1 MKQFF
6 ANLTTRLAKGRNTNM
21 QTNRTQQLLQPAVAT
36 DNLKFEICNLK
47 LFRGCLLLLLFVLVT
62 GNAWAEDKKDSIT
75 CSYSSNGLTG
85 WSLTNYTDKSTYF
98 LVPNSG
104 TYSVANIANIFSNKK
119 ITGVTITINHATY
132 NSGNN
137 PTAGTF
143 SFYTSSDCSTSVA
156 ATQSGTLASSS
167 SFTNVIYTIS
177 KTDAANFESD
187 LAIKITKPGKQI
199 RLKSIKVVYTYTT
212 STCPKTPTLT
222 ISNKSITLTEAET
235 GNYDLT
241 SNLTID
247 KGGSAG
253 TISYSCDNTDVDV
266 TGGKFQV
273 LDPGTYTINA
283 TMAESGDYC
292 EASTT
297 FTITVVDDC
306 TPPAAE
312 LSYTSGSCLTNVAFD
327 LDGLKTGG
335 NGGTVTYTCTA
346 TSGVT
351 ISNNSATFSKEG
363 TYTFTATQAK
373 NGNVCAGSAT
383 FTVTASLPTYT
394 ITWLVD
400 NVATTEGEPTTSVK
414 QGSKITKLPTT
425 PTVPNGCGEKVF
437 MGWSETNI
445 GTTPGSKPDDLFTTA
460 PTTAPTGNKT
470 YYAVFATKSDGG
482 TATLTIDAAK
492 TTFFPTEET
501 TYTSTPFEYSSIT
514 FGRAN
519 AYKNNGGIQIKSGTS
534 NFVYNID
541 PIPGAIT
548 SIKVTKI
555 TNNST
560 LTVGTSSKPT
570 TNSKTVSST
579 TTYSFD
585 ESANLSY
592 FKIAAGSSYVVV
604 GEIVITYSNVTYS
617 DYITTCEECD
627 APTTEL
633 SLTGETALSLGED
646 GATITVTAAGGNGG
660 EITFAC
666 SDASVTVT
674 KLTSTTASVK
684 FTDSGK
690 FTITAKQAKNGTTCS
705 QSASLVVNVSAT
717 PTINISQSEALNVT
731 IPCGTGTKNQTVTLS
746 GYNLTEG
753 IKVTSSNSAITV
765 SNAAN
770 GTYGSSATYAASNK
784 KVNTPLYIQ
793 ITAPAESTTAI
804 SGTLTFT
811 SKDATSQTLT
821 VNATVT
827 CQQYTLTFNANGGS
841 NAPSAQKCYGGSP
854 VTLPDQG
861 SMTAPTNKVFVG
873 WNTDK
878 NATTALES
886 YTMPTED
893 DVLYAIWRAAN
904 YQIACGDVTLTTQ
917 AGNQAAQTV
926 TVTLTDQSEYTASA
940 VSGKNKDMFTA
951 SGSGSSLN
959 VTFNPPAGTAEGTY
973 TAQVTLTG
981 ALGGSCTVTL
991 TGVVNSLAVLS
1002 WENSAESY
1010 CYDTNTGN
1018 LTIYLDNA
1026 LIYKDGAEIG
1036 TNDNDFCNNVTLTD
1050 VTLGT
1055 NVKIGVNTGA
1065 FAKTESGLAW
1075 IEFYRA
1081 GMTLGHTYRLTFTNA
1096 AGLTDDKGLQYANA
1110 TCEFTIKNCSTV
1122 TMLPPCPVT
1131 TTGFTAKWDNTGC
1144 TGEQT
1149 LSVYQKDETL
1159 LVDAQFFKG
1168 SATQTS
1174 VSQYASIKDGVWAVS
1189 DKNAQSAQA
1198 TGYGMKDDLY
1208 SPTFETWKSDI
1219 TENDEMTVTV
1229 KAYNAVTTGAQTL
1242 TASVVAKANG
1252 GSPTKKTVIIDGAS
1266 KTEIKSP
1273 SIATNNYGEF
1283 SFTLSGVSASDRMFF
1298 EQSGSSANFR
1308 MYSVTIKTLSKSN
1321 AKDITVDCSAK
1332 EAAVTGLTAGQT
1344 YYYTLGNG
1352 TEQKVTTRSGEPE
1365 LAFDLGKLN
1374 IQSTDGVCATGVVDV
1389 VGENVSACD
1398 VNVSLDG
1405 TNKEMFTLDTSNLTY
1420 DVTTGTV
1427 GGSVSVEF
1435 CPGTARGTKTATL
1448 TITAGSVTNTIDI
1461 EGTSCSS
1468 FSPSS
1473 TTVGS
1478 TYAVANL
1485 GTTMSGTVSVTDLG
1499 KEGENILTNPG
1510 FETDATTGWTTS
1522 WTSVLTVAQSSTKKH
1537 SGSYSLYASNSGN
1550 SRTLDGYTVSCLYS
1564 NQVTLDGDY
1573 TLSFYVYLPKKGQK
1587 EEFCFG
1593 LVNTDNKVMVTEY
1606 SGKIKDVDQWVL
1618 VKAQFSGLSGNG
1630 IVVIGRRTTGTDP
1643 FYIDD
1648 VSLCKTSSG
1657 GTQTIDFSGSSA
1669 TMGNLWPGHSYSYTL
1684 KNNDSGCEYGPFTF
1698 TTIDSAMTPAINVES
1713 PITISCQAGKTATSM
1728 VLVETTWIISNVE
1741 INKPNDNACGKF
1753 SLSTTSIQSAGGSVM
1768 VTFTPGADVAGSVFK
1783 CTLTLTGT
1791 GSTGEG
1797 SATVS
1802 KTVEL
1807 NGVVSAGADPS
1818 TPMIEVVD
1826 IDTTMMAVEHNIA
1839 GVDSV
1844 EIKLSREKNPSE
1856 VKKNVGCE
1864 IFFSKYYEASRDVK
1878 LWAIYNPTD
1887 TIISL
1892 KDTYVWIGTEEWR
1905 PKYTLCDLQH
1915 LGGFEKGKIYP
1926 QEEIIVY
1933 GSDGWGKV
1941 LTCAATKAD
1950 MSSWY
1955 GMDPQGTS
1963 ALSFDGNDAL
1973 TLVRAETNE
1982 RYTGKTYKTNEFKQY
1997 KYKIDGRDTTFN
2009 WRYIVMPCYHKDT
2022 TAEGVVKPT
2031 KILSGDS
2038 VRFQMLDLIGA
2049 RKSSN
2054 QPDNSKCKQPQFNE
2068 NDGGDEKGWVSK
2080 TGKDMNGKDYENKG
2094 GEYDVL
2100 STNRCL
2106 LVRSKEVKAGSA
2118 AITKNQGDFYTL
2130 GTEWQGAYVPMET
2143 KSEDEIV
2150 TSCDNFSYAGGFDY
2164 ASYYSAYTSLS
2175 GDEYHFGLQLVDST
2189 YKTSDFK
2196 TLTDYTCQK
2205 LLIECVVYDTIG
2217 GIGVRTVKAS
2227 TEYKVP
2233 IIVNKVTTTA
2243 DKTIFNYSTD
2253 TCKECDVVI
2262 LANKRLS
2269 HNDGNQWHQFR
2280 DMKVFPGGNFYIGT
2294 GQSFTL
2300 RNLEMQA
2307 KNDTVSYA
2315 KIDGTL
2321 TVTGDLVHE
2330 KRIDSKNWYCFS
2342 LPYACNLAAVR
2353 QLNGKSLG
2361 EYNKDWWIQYYD
2373 GAERAEKGTWNE
2385 AGTGYNGASYWK
2397 TFAGTETLEANVAY
2411 LIGIGGINESTV
2423 RYKTIYFPPS
2433 AQADSYTEESPETK
2447 SVSVEAHVGASVS
2460 AGHENDRGWNFI
2472 GNPYIS
2478 IFNQSG
2484 NNNGVNSADK
2494 LYFGHWNGTDYDT
2507 KSKIYVNVPDGKG
2520 KYVQNEASS
2529 IQLYPF
2535 KGYFIQVAGDADTEL
2550 NFAKG
2555 QRVLQVAEAPS
2566 SELHADV
2573 ILQIAD
2579 AAGNNDV
2586 TGILVDE
2593 DYTDSYEVARDLT
2606 KMGSTTQDG
2615 PQLWTYITDGTR
2627 QRLAFNALPAASA
2640 KRIPLSIYA
2649 PKAGDYTLSIN
2660 QMQSDLSGVTA
2671 VTLYYGETAVA
2682 NLLDGDFTITTNR
2695 RATDNGYSIT
2705 VERVA
2710 QITTPINNNL
2720 SDAAA
2725 PIVVLNNGQVSVEQ
2739 LPASGNLMVVDAVG
2753 RQIWSHALDGSAT
2766 CSLQHLPAGVYM
2778 IVVDGNNQRYLLRT
2792 IVK

>member
-1 MKQFF
+1 MKQFIT
-6 ANLTTRLAKGRNTNM
+6 NLTTRLAKWHNTNM
-21 QTNRTQQLLQPAVAT
+21 QANRTQQLLQPAVAT

-47 LFRGCLLLLLFVLVT
+47 LFRRGFLSLFLLFVLAT
-62 GNAWAEDKKDSIT
+62 GNVWGATVTTWTWTAKSGDLGSASGTKELNGKSWTITRGNASYTGFNSNYIQLGSKASPEGQWSLSTSEFSAYTITGISIT
-75 CSYSSNGLTG
+75 AYTGGTATYEISAGGSSKKSG
-85 WSLTNYTDKSTYF
+85 SL
-98 LVPNSG
+98 G
-104 TYSVANIANIFSNKK
+104 TSASPIYSVSDLSTSGA
-119 ITGVTITINHATY
+119 ITI
-132 NSGNN
+132 
-137 PTAGTF
+137 
-143 SFYTSSDCSTSVA
+143 SFN
-156 ATQSGTLASSS
+156 AS
-167 SFTNVIYTIS
+167 
-177 KTDAANFESD
+177 
-187 LAIKITKPGKQI
+187 KQAMYI
-199 RLKSIKVVYTYTT
+199 KSISVTY
-212 STCPKTPTLT
+212 
-222 ISNKSITLTEAET
+222 I
-235 GNYDLT
+235 
-241 SNLTID
+241 
-247 KGGSAG
+247 
-253 TISYSCDNTDVDV
+253 
-266 TGGKFQV
+266 
-273 LDPGTYTINA
+273 
-283 TMAESGDYC
+283 
-292 EASTT
+292 
-297 FTITVVDDC
+297 DDC
-306 TPPAAE
+306 TEPSAE

-335 NGGTVTYTCTA
+335 NGGAVTYTCA

-351 ISNNSATFSKEG
+351 ISDNSATFSKEG

-437 MGWSETNI
+437 MGWSENNI
-445 GTTPGSKPDDLFTTA
+445 GTTPGGKPDDLFTTA
-460 PTTAPTGNKT
+460 PTTAITSNKT
-470 YYAVFATKSDGG
+470 YYAVFATKTTSGG
-482 TATLTIDAAK
+482 VTSTMTYGFETTDDATKWTISNLATYNAAK
-492 TTFFPTEET
+492 NSGTNSGSTSSNAAAYILTKSAYVVSNVTFYASRTTNNTSSSSWVIS
-501 TYTSTPFEYSSIT
+501 TSTDGSTWTQVASNSATSMDKGSWTKYST
-514 FGRAN
+514 
-519 AYKNNGGIQIKSGTS
+519 
-534 NFVYNID
+534 D
-541 PIPGAIT
+541 IT
-548 SIKVTKI
+548 STDAVYVKI
-555 TNNST
+555 AYSGST
-560 LTVGTSSKPT
+560 AIRLIDDISLTVST
-570 TNSKTVSST
+570 ST
-579 TTYSFD
+579 T
-585 ESANLSY
+585 
-592 FKIAAGSSYVVV
+592 
-604 GEIVITYSNVTYS
+604 TYS

-690 FTITAKQAKNGTTCS
+690 FTLTAKQAKNGTTCS

-717 PTINISQSEALNVT
+717 PTINISQSGALNVT

-770 GTYGSSATYAASNK
+770 GTYGSLATYAASNK

-804 SGTLTFT
+804 SGTLTF
-811 SKDATSQTLT
+811 SSSGATSQTLT

-841 NAPSAQKCYGGSP
+841 NAPAAQKCYGGSP
-854 VTLPDQG
+854 VTLPNQG
-861 SMTAPTNKVFVG
+861 SMVAPTNKVFVG

-893 DVLYAIWRAAN
+893 DVLYAIWRAAD
-904 YQIACGDVTLTTQ
+904 YKISCGDVSISTQVGKTGNANVAITLNDETS
-917 AGNQAAQTV
+917 V
-926 TVTLTDQSEYTASA
+926 TVGDPFGTNASMFQA
-940 VSGKNKDMFTA
+940 NVSGGIL
-951 SGSGSSLN
+951 S
-959 VTFNPPAGTAEGTY
+959 VTFNGSTSEGNY
-973 TAQVTLTG
+973 SAKVTLTG
-981 ALGGSCTVTL
+981 AHGQTCTVNITAE
-991 TGVVNSLAVLS
+991 VKNLAVIK
-1002 WENSAESY
+1002 WNSKAISNF
-1010 CYDTNTGN
+1010 CYDEGINDTIPLSSPLYYSAGTLMTTNSF
-1018 LTIYLDNA
+1018 DA
-1026 LIYKDGAEIG
+1026 
-1036 TNDNDFCNNVTLTD
+1036 CVTLTD
-1050 VTLGT
+1050 VSLG
-1055 NVKIGVNTGA
+1055 
-1065 FAKTESGLAW
+1065 KTVSVTCKATEQTATKPAYVIILK
-1075 IEFYRA
+1075 ENL
-1081 GMTLGHTYRLTFTNA
+1081 TLGHTYRLDFNNTAN
-1096 AGLTDDKGLQYANA
+1096 LTDATGLQYANTSSTFTVENCLTA
-1110 TCEFTIKNCSTV
+1110 TV
-1122 TMLPPCPVT
+1122 YPPCPVT
-1131 TTGFTAKWDNTGC
+1131 ENSFTAKWKNEYC
-1144 TGEQT
+1144 TSGQS
-1149 LSVYQKDETL
+1149 LNVYQKSETVIASTDFTKITVKDFSKKGESVWASAKNGSVNSVDETYGFP
-1159 LVDAQFFKG
+1159 LVNSDAPDKG
-1168 SATQTS
+1168 F
-1174 VSQYASIKDGVWAVS
+1174 V
-1189 DKNAQSAQA
+1189 
-1198 TGYGMKDDLY
+1198 Y
-1208 SPTFETWKSDI
+1208 SPIFGNWKSDI
-1219 TENDEMTVTV
+1219 DEDDEIVVEITCWNR
-1229 KAYNAVTTGAQTL
+1229 YTTTL
-1242 TASVVAKANG
+1242 ELNVSVV
-1252 GSPTKKTVIIDGAS
+1252 
-1266 KTEIKSP
+1266 E
-1273 SIATNNYGEF
+1273 NYGTSGDWPTYKSVMYDNTSEKTHVIKYDTSKVAATTK
-1283 SFTLSGVSASDRMFF
+1283 SFVLKGVS
-1298 EQSGSSANFR
+1298 SGDKLFIGKNTAKSSQ
-1308 MYSVTIKTLSKSN
+1308 YLTKVVIKTQSN
-1321 AKDITVDCSAK
+1321 VSLTNYPTTVDCSK
-1332 EAAVTGLTAGQT
+1332 DSYEVTGLTAGKT

-1435 CPGTARGTKTATL
+1435 CPGTARGTKTAKL
-1448 TITAGSVTNTIDI
+1448 TITAGGVTNTIDI

-1473 TTVGS
+1473 TDVGS

-1485 GTTMSGTVSVTDLG
+1485 GTTMSGTVSVTDLS
-1499 KEGENILTNPG
+1499 GENKLNNPG
-1510 FETDATTGWTTS
+1510 FETDATTGWTSTQMS
-1522 WTSVLTVAQSSTKKH
+1522 DHAFTVELNTKEKHGGNNSVKVTGNGDNWKLAYKQNISALFSNNL
-1537 SGSYSLYASNSGN
+1537 SLE
-1550 SRTLDGYTVSCLYS
+1550 
-1564 NQVTLDGDY
+1564 GDY
-1573 TLSFYVYLPKKGQK
+1573 ALSFYVKVTAS
-1587 EEFCFG
+1587 EEFYYG
-1593 LVNTDNKVMVTEY
+1593 LADEKGNLVTKTKTY
-1606 SGKIKDVDQWVL
+1606 KAVSYTGQWVQL
-1618 VKAQFSGLSGNG
+1618 SASFTELSGNY
-1630 IVVIGRRTTGTDP
+1630 ILFIGRRTTSEEVL
-1643 FYIDD
+1643 YIDD
-1648 VSLCKTSSG
+1648 ISLFQTSAGSTEG
-1657 GTQTIDFSGSSA
+1657 FSYNGTTA
-1669 TMGNLWPGHSYSYTL
+1669 TMENLWPGHNYSYIITNE
-1684 KNNDSGCEYGPFTF
+1684 KTKCEYGPFTF
-1698 TTIDSAMTPAINVES
+1698 TTKDSTITPTITAD
-1713 PITISCQAGKTATSM
+1713 PITITCQTGKSATGIIAVGTEWITSTVSVSGSC
-1728 VLVETTWIISNVE
+1728 
-1741 INKPNDNACGKF
+1741 DNF
-1753 SLSTTSIQSAGGSVM
+1753 SVNTNSLKSTGGSLI
-1768 VTFTPGADVAGSVFK
+1768 VTFTPGADVAGVTFE
-1783 CTLTLTGT
+1783 CTLTLSGT
-1791 GSTGEG
+1791 GSTGNG
-1797 SATVS
+1797 SESVS
-1802 KTVEL
+1802 KTVKIT
-1807 NGVVSAGADPS
+1807 GVVSAGGDPS
-1818 TPMIEVVD
+1818 APLIEVVD
-1826 IDTTMMAVEHNIA
+1826 IDTTMMAVEHNIT

-1844 EIKLSREKNPSE
+1844 EIKLNREKDASE
-1856 VKKNVGCE
+1856 IKQNVGYD
-1864 IFFSKYYEASRDVK
+1864 IFFSKYYEASQTVK
-1878 LWAIYNPTD
+1878 LWAIFNPTND
-1887 TIISL
+1887 TIDL
-1892 KDTYVWIGTEEWR
+1892 TDTYVWLGETEWH
-1905 PKYTLCDLQH
+1905 PKNTFCSLQY
-1915 LGGFEKGKIYP
+1915 LGRVKGKICP

-1933 GSDGWGKV
+1933 ASDGNGKTATGTV
-1941 LTCAATKAD
+1941 IGCAATKTD
-1950 MSSWY
+1950 MSGWF
-1955 GMDPQGTS
+1955 GLEPQGNT

-1973 TLVRAETNE
+1973 TLVRAETNKH
-1982 RYTGKTYKTNEFKQY
+1982 YTGKTYKTNELKIN
-1997 KYKIDGRDTTFN
+1997 KYKKLDGEGDTTIYS
-2009 WRYIVMPCYHKDT
+2009 WRYIAMPHYRKVDNS
-2022 TAEGVVKPT
+2022 GVADQTHVT
-2031 KILSGDS
+2031 VGDS

-2054 QPDNSKCKQPQFNE
+2054 QPDNSKCEYPVFSSEQH
-2068 NDGGDEKGWVSK
+2068 GDEEGWNSQ
-2080 TGKDMNGKDYENKG
+2080 TGKDMNGNNYPNPT

-2106 LVRSKEVKAGSA
+2106 LVRSKEVKSGSD

-2130 GTEWQGAYVPMET
+2130 GTEWQGANVPEKGTLEDKGEVSCENFAYV
-2143 KSEDEIV
+2143 
-2150 TSCDNFSYAGGFDY
+2150 GGFDY
-2164 ASYYSAYTSLS
+2164 ASYYNSYTSLS

-2189 YKTSDFK
+2189 YKTNDFK

-2269 HNDGNQWHQFR
+2269 HNDDSQWHQFR

-2294 GQSFTL
+2294 DKNFTL

-2315 KIDGTL
+2315 KIDGSL

-2373 GAERAEKGTWNE
+2373 GTERAEKGTWNE

-2397 TFAGTETLEANVAY
+2397 TFVGTETLEANVAY
-2411 LIGIGGINESTV
+2411 LIGIGGINESKV

-2433 AQADSYTEESPETK
+2433 VQEDIYTEDKDDVKP
-2447 SVSVEAHVGASVS
+2447 VSVEAHVGASVTN
-2460 AGHENDRGWNFI
+2460 GHENDRGWNFI

-2478 IFNQSG
+2478 IFNQSS
-2484 NNNGVNSADK
+2484 NNNGVNSTDK
-2494 LYFGHWNGTDYDT
+2494 LFFGHWNGTDYDT

-2535 KGYFIQVAGDADTEL
+2535 KGYFIQVAGAADTEL
-2550 NFAKG
+2550 YFAKG
-2555 QRVLQVAEAPS
+2555 QRELKVAEAPS

-2649 PKAGDYTLSIN
+2649 PKAGDYKLSIN

-2753 RQIWSHALDGSAT
+2753 RQIWSHALDGSTT

>member
-21 QTNRTQQLLQPAVAT
+21 QANRAHH
-36 DNLKFEICNLK
+36 NLHLWWI
-47 LFRGCLLLLLFVLVT
+47 RGGLLLLFVLVT
-62 GNAWAEDKKDSIT
+62 GNAWGATATTWTWTAATGNLGSSSGTKTLNGKSWTIVRGTAKYTGFDSSKGIQIG
-75 CSYSSNGLTG
+75 SSSNSEGS
-85 WSLTNYTDKSTYF
+85 WSLSTSDFSTYTITGIS
-98 LVPNSG
+98 VTASTGNKATYDISVGGSSEKSG
-104 TYSVANIANIFSNKK
+104 SLTSTSSVYSVSGLS
-119 ITGVTITINHATY
+119 TSGTITI
-132 NSGNN
+132 
-137 PTAGTF
+137 
-143 SFYTSSDCSTSVA
+143 SFN
-156 ATQSGTLASSS
+156 ASSKAMY
-167 SFTNVIYTIS
+167 I
-177 KTDAANFESD
+177 
-187 LAIKITKPGKQI
+187 
-199 RLKSIKVVYTYTT
+199 KSISVTY
-212 STCPKTPTLT
+212 
-222 ISNKSITLTEAET
+222 I
-235 GNYDLT
+235 
-241 SNLTID
+241 
-247 KGGSAG
+247 
-253 TISYSCDNTDVDV
+253 
-266 TGGKFQV
+266 
-273 LDPGTYTINA
+273 
-283 TMAESGDYC
+283 
-292 EASTT
+292 
-297 FTITVVDDC
+297 DDC
-306 TPPAAE
+306 TEPSTE

-363 TYTFTATQAK
+363 TYTFNATQAK

-445 GTTPGSKPDDLFTTA
+445 GTTPSGKPDDLFTTA

-470 YYAVFATKSDGG
+470 YYAVFATKTTSGG
-482 TATLTIDAAK
+482 VTSTMTYGFETTDDATKWTISNLVTYSTAKNSGTNSAKNSSTATPIYIQTKSAYVVSNVTFYASK
-492 TTFFPTEET
+492 TTTNT
-501 TYTSTPFEYSSIT
+501 TSSSWVISTSTDGSNWTQVATHSASGVTKGSWTKYST
-514 FGRAN
+514 
-519 AYKNNGGIQIKSGTS
+519 
-534 NFVYNID
+534 D
-541 PIPGAIT
+541 IT
-548 SIKVTKI
+548 STDAVYVKI
-555 TNNST
+555 AYDGST
-560 LTVGTSSKPT
+560 AVRLIDDISLTVST
-570 TNSKTVSST
+570 ST
-579 TTYSFD
+579 T
-585 ESANLSY
+585 
-592 FKIAAGSSYVVV
+592 
-604 GEIVITYSNVTYS
+604 TYS

-793 ITAPAESTTAI
+793 ITAPAESTAAI
-804 SGTLTFT
+804 SGILTF
-811 SKDATSQTLT
+811 SSSGATSQTLT

-827 CQQYTLTFNANGGS
+827 CQQYTLTFDANGGS
-841 NAPSAQKCYGGSP
+841 NAPAAQKCYGGSP

-873 WNTDK
+873 WNTNK

-991 TGVVNSLAVLS
+991 TGIVNSLAVIEWAS
-1002 WENSAESY
+1002 VSY
-1010 CYDTNTGN
+1010 CYESKAN
-1018 LTIYLDNA
+1018 LAINLNDF
-1026 LIYKDGAEIG
+1026 LYKDGSAITSNTDDFSNNLTLLDETTG
-1036 TNDNDFCNNVTLTD
+1036 TNISF
-1050 VTLGT
+1050 GS
-1055 NVKIGVNTGA
+1055 
-1065 FAKTESGLAW
+1065 TESASATISEGVPTVTVNYGKL
-1075 IEFYRA
+1075 
-1081 GMTLGHTYRLTFTNA
+1081 TLGHTYRLTFTNA
-1096 AGLTDDKGLQYANA
+1096 AGLTDATGLQYANA

-1144 TGEQT
+1144 TGTQT
-1149 LSVYQKDETL
+1149 LSVYQKSQSEILNAVMPT
-1159 LVDAQFFKG
+1159 KG
-1168 SATQTS
+1168 STS
-1174 VSQYASIKDGVWAVS
+1174 LEVWKEYKTDYTGKWFYYLKKGSLTKD
-1189 DKNAQSAQA
+1189 
-1198 TGYGMKDDLY
+1198 
-1208 SPTFETWKSDI
+1208 
-1219 TENDEMTVTV
+1219 
-1229 KAYNAVTTGAQTL
+1229 
-1242 TASVVAKANG
+1242 ANG
-1252 GSPTKKTVIIDGAS
+1252 VLLNKSNTDVYVYTPQLGKMNSSVIIDANTELEVTVVAYSSTSNKQLGCFALDGEPTGTTGTTEGYTANFDGKSAAS
-1266 KTEIKSP
+1266 WTSEKLKAAET
-1273 SIATNNYGEF
+1273 TF
-1283 SFTLSGVSASDRMFF
+1283 TFTLSGVTSTTRLAFHVATYD
-1298 EQSGSSANFR
+1298 SSKDL
-1308 MYSVTIKTLSKSN
+1308 YLKSVTIKTLSKSN

-1332 EAAVTGLTAGQT
+1332 EAAVTGLIAGQT

-1398 VNVSLDG
+1398 VSVSLDG

-1485 GTTMSGTVSVTDLG
+1485 GTTMSGTVSVTDLS
-1499 KEGENILTNPG
+1499 GENKLNNPG
-1510 FETDATTGWTTS
+1510 FETDATTGWTSTQMS
-1522 WTSVLTVAQSSTKKH
+1522 DHAFTVELNTKEKHGGNNSVKVTGNGDNWKLANKQNISALFSNNL
-1537 SGSYSLYASNSGN
+1537 SLE
-1550 SRTLDGYTVSCLYS
+1550 
-1564 NQVTLDGDY
+1564 GDY
-1573 TLSFYVYLPKKGQK
+1573 ALSFYVKVTTS
-1587 EEFCFG
+1587 EEFYYG
-1593 LVNTDNKVMVTEY
+1593 LADEKGNLVTKTKTY
-1606 SGKIKDVDQWVL
+1606 KAVSSTGQWVQL
-1618 VKAQFSGLSGNG
+1618 SASFTELSGNY
-1630 IVVIGRRTTGTDP
+1630 ILFIGRRTTSDKVL
-1643 FYIDD
+1643 YIDD
-1648 VSLCKTSSG
+1648 VGLFQTSAGSTEG
-1657 GTQTIDFSGSSA
+1657 FSYNGTTA
-1669 TMGNLWPGHSYSYTL
+1669 TMENLWPGHNYSYIITNE
-1684 KNNDSGCEYGPFTF
+1684 KTKCEYGPFTF
-1698 TTIDSAMTPAINVES
+1698 TTKDSTITPTITAD
-1713 PITISCQAGKTATSM
+1713 PITITCQTGKSATGIIAVGTEWITSTISVSGSC
-1728 VLVETTWIISNVE
+1728 
-1741 INKPNDNACGKF
+1741 DNF
-1753 SLSTTSIQSAGGSVM
+1753 SVNTNSLKSTGGSLI
-1768 VTFTPGADVAGSVFK
+1768 VTFTPGADVAGVTFE
-1783 CTLTLTGT
+1783 CTLTLSGT

-1818 TPMIEVVD
+1818 TPLIEVVD
-1826 IDTTMMAVEHNIA
+1826 IDTTMMAVEHNIT

-1844 EIKLSREKNPSE
+1844 EIKLSREKDASE
-1856 VKKNVGCE
+1856 IKQNVGYD
-1864 IFFSKYYEASRDVK
+1864 IFFSKYYEASQTVK
-1878 LWAIYNPTD
+1878 LWAIFNPTND
-1887 TIISL
+1887 TIDL
-1892 KDTYVWIGTEEWR
+1892 TDTYVWLGETEWH
-1905 PKYTLCDLQH
+1905 PKNTFCSLQY
-1915 LGGFEKGKIYP
+1915 LGRVKGKICP

-1933 GSDGWGKV
+1933 ASDGNGRTSTGTV
-1941 LTCAATKAD
+1941 IGCAATKTD
-1950 MSSWY
+1950 MSGWF
-1955 GMDPQGTS
+1955 GLAPQGNT

-1973 TLVRAETNE
+1973 TLVRAETNKH
-1982 RYTGKTYKTNEFKQY
+1982 YTGKTYKTNELKIN
-1997 KYKIDGRDTTFN
+1997 KYKKLDGEGDTTIYS
-2009 WRYIVMPCYHKDT
+2009 WRYIAMPHYRKVDNN
-2022 TAEGVVKPT
+2022 GVADQTHVT
-2031 KILSGDS
+2031 VGDS

-2054 QPDNSKCKQPQFNE
+2054 QPDNSKCEYPVFSSEQH
-2068 NDGGDEKGWVSK
+2068 GDEEGWNSQ
-2080 TGKDMNGKDYENKG
+2080 TGKDMNGNNYPNPT

-2106 LVRSKEVKAGSA
+2106 LVRSKEVKSGSD

-2130 GTEWQGAYVPMET
+2130 GTEWQGANVPEKGTLEDKGEVSCENFAYV
-2143 KSEDEIV
+2143 
-2150 TSCDNFSYAGGFDY
+2150 GGFDY
-2164 ASYYSAYTSLS
+2164 ASYYNSYTSLS

-2269 HNDGNQWHQFR
+2269 HNDDSQWYQFR
-2280 DMKVFPGGNFYIGT
+2280 DMKVLPGGNFYIGT
-2294 GQSFTL
+2294 GKHFTL

-2315 KIDGTL
+2315 KIDGSL

-2423 RYKTIYFPPS
+2423 RYKTIYFPP
-2433 AQADSYTEESPETK
+2433 AEQEGTYTENSPDVK
-2447 SVSVEAHVGASVS
+2447 QVAVKAHVGASVS

-2484 NNNGVNSADK
+2484 NSNGVNSADK
-2494 LYFGHWNGTDYDT
+2494 LFFGHWNGTDYDT

-2573 ILQIAD
+2573 ILQITD
-2579 AAGNNDV
+2579 AAGNSDV

-2766 CSLQHLPAGVYM
+2766 CSLQYLPAGVYM

>member
-6 ANLTTRLAKGRNTNM
+6 TNLTTRLAKGHNTNM
-21 QTNRTQQLLQPAVAT
+21 QTRRTQLSPCLEQSGKIGGRA
-36 DNLKFEICNLK
+36 KR
-47 LFRGCLLLLLFVLVT
+47 RGFLSLLLLFVLAT
-62 GNAWAEDKKDSIT
+62 GNAWGATATTWTWTAANGDLGTASGTKELNGKSWTITRGKASYTSFSSGYIQLGSKSNPEGQWSLSTSAFSAYTITGISIT
-75 CSYSSNGLTG
+75 AYTG
-85 WSLTNYTDKSTYF
+85 
-98 LVPNSG
+98 G
-104 TYSVANIANIFSNKK
+104 I
-119 ITGVTITINHATY
+119 ATY
-132 NSGNN
+132 DISVGGSSEKNGSL
-137 PTAGTF
+137 GT
-143 SFYTSSDCSTSVA
+143 
-156 ATQSGTLASSS
+156 SSS
-167 SFTNVIYTIS
+167 SSIYS
-177 KTDAANFESD
+177 VSD
-187 LAIKITKPGKQI
+187 LSTSGTIAISFNASSKAMYI
-199 RLKSIKVVYTYTT
+199 KSISVTY
-212 STCPKTPTLT
+212 
-222 ISNKSITLTEAET
+222 I
-235 GNYDLT
+235 
-241 SNLTID
+241 
-247 KGGSAG
+247 
-253 TISYSCDNTDVDV
+253 
-266 TGGKFQV
+266 
-273 LDPGTYTINA
+273 
-283 TMAESGDYC
+283 
-292 EASTT
+292 
-297 FTITVVDDC
+297 DDC
-306 TPPAAE
+306 TEPSAE

-327 LDGLKTGG
+327 LDGLKAGG
-335 NGGTVTYTCTA
+335 NGGTVTYTCTT

-383 FTVTASLPTYT
+383 FTVIASLPTYT

-445 GTTPGSKPDDLFTTA
+445 GTTPGGKPDDLFTTA
-460 PTTAPTGNKT
+460 PTTAITSNKT
-470 YYAVFATKSDGG
+470 YYAVFATKTTSGG
-482 TATLTIDAAK
+482 VTSTMMYGFETTDDATKWTISNLVTYNAAK
-492 TTFFPTEET
+492 NSGTNSGSTSSNAAAYILTKSAYVVSNVTFYASKTTNNT
-501 TYTSTPFEYSSIT
+501 TSSSWVISTSTDGSTWTQVASHSASGVTKGSWTKYST
-514 FGRAN
+514 
-519 AYKNNGGIQIKSGTS
+519 
-534 NFVYNID
+534 D
-541 PIPGAIT
+541 IT
-548 SIKVTKI
+548 STDAVYVKI
-555 TNNST
+555 AYDGST
-560 LTVGTSSKPT
+560 AIRLIDDISLTVST
-570 TNSKTVSST
+570 ST
-579 TTYSFD
+579 T
-585 ESANLSY
+585 
-592 FKIAAGSSYVVV
+592 
-604 GEIVITYSNVTYS
+604 TYS

-717 PTINISQSEALNVT
+717 PTINISQSGALNVT
-731 IPCGTGTKNQTVTLS
+731 IPCGTGTKNQTITLS

-753 IKVTSSNSAITV
+753 IKVTSSNPAITV

-793 ITAPAESTTAI
+793 ITAPVESTTAI
-804 SGTLTFT
+804 SGTLTF
-811 SKDATSQTLT
+811 SSSGATSQTLT
-821 VNATVT
+821 VKATVT
-827 CQQYTLTFNANGGS
+827 CQQYTLTFDANGGS
-841 NAPSAQKCYGGSP
+841 NAPAAQKCYGGSE
-854 VTLPDQG
+854 VVLPNQG
-861 SMTAPTNKVFVG
+861 SMVAPTNKVFVG

-991 TGVVNSLAVLS
+991 TGIVNSLAVIEWAS
-1002 WENSAESY
+1002 VSY
-1010 CYDTNTGN
+1010 CYESKAN
-1018 LTIYLDNA
+1018 LAINLNDF
-1026 LIYKDGAEIG
+1026 LYKDGSVITSNTDDFSNNLTLLDETTG
-1036 TNDNDFCNNVTLTD
+1036 TNISF
-1050 VTLGT
+1050 GS
-1055 NVKIGVNTGA
+1055 
-1065 FAKTESGLAW
+1065 TESASATINEGVPTVTVNYDKL
-1075 IEFYRA
+1075 
-1081 GMTLGHTYRLTFTNA
+1081 TLGHTYRLTFTNA
-1096 AGLTDDKGLQYANA
+1096 AGLTDATGLQYANA
-1110 TCEFTIKNCSTV
+1110 TCEFTIKNCNSV

-1131 TTGFTAKWDNTGC
+1131 TTGFTAKWDNAGC
-1144 TGEQT
+1144 TGTQT
-1149 LSVYQKDETL
+1149 LSVYQKEIASAETEL
-1159 LVDAQFFKG
+1159 FTSTKTFTG
-1168 SATQTS
+1168 SKVYQYSKIGDGYWVAATDNAPS
-1174 VSQYASIKDGVWAVS
+1174 VSTLTNGL
-1189 DKNAQSAQA
+1189 
-1198 TGYGMKDDLY
+1198 GMTVAMY
-1208 SPTFETWKSDI
+1208 SPTFATWKSDI
-1219 TENDEMTVTV
+1219 TPTDALKITIKVYNGMT
-1229 KAYNAVTTGAQTL
+1229 KSQTL
-1242 TASVVAKANG
+1242 TYGVVETANG
-1252 GSPTKKTVIIDGAS
+1252 TSPSYKTISVDNNS
-1266 KTEIKSP
+1266 KTSQ
-1273 SIATNNYGEF
+1273 SISVSKGEWGEV
-1283 SFTLSGVSASDRMFF
+1283 SFMLSGVKGTDRFYFAQGGKSDGFKF
-1298 EQSGSSANFR
+1298 HSLAIEATTN
-1308 MYSVTIKTLSKSN
+1308 V
-1321 AKDITVDCSAK
+1321 AITSIENISCSAK

-1405 TNKEMFTLDTSNLTY
+1405 TNKEMFTLDSSNLTY

-1435 CPGTARGTKTATL
+1435 CPGSERGTKTATL
-1448 TITAGSVTNTIDI
+1448 TITAGGVTNTIDI

-1473 TTVGS
+1473 TDVGS

-1485 GTTMSGTVSVTDLG
+1485 GTTMSGTVSVTDLS
-1499 KEGENILTNPG
+1499 GENKLNNPG
-1510 FETDATTGWTTS
+1510 FETDATTGWTSTQMS
-1522 WTSVLTVAQSSTKKH
+1522 DHAFTVELNTKEKHGGNNSVKVTGNGDNWKLAYKQNISALFSNNL
-1537 SGSYSLYASNSGN
+1537 SLE
-1550 SRTLDGYTVSCLYS
+1550 
-1564 NQVTLDGDY
+1564 GDY
-1573 TLSFYVYLPKKGQK
+1573 ALSFYVKVTAS
-1587 EEFCFG
+1587 EEFYYG
-1593 LVNTDNKVMVTEY
+1593 LADEKGNLVTKTKTY
-1606 SGKIKDVDQWVL
+1606 KAVSYTGQWVQL
-1618 VKAQFSGLSGNG
+1618 SASFTELSGNY
-1630 IVVIGRRTTGTDP
+1630 ILFIGRRTTSEEVL
-1643 FYIDD
+1643 YIDD
-1648 VSLCKTSSG
+1648 ISLFQTSAGSTEG
-1657 GTQTIDFSGSSA
+1657 FSYNGTTA
-1669 TMGNLWPGHSYSYTL
+1669 TMENLWPGHNYSYIITNE
-1684 KNNDSGCEYGPFTF
+1684 KTKCEYGPFTF
-1698 TTIDSAMTPAINVES
+1698 TTKDSTITPTITAD
-1713 PITISCQAGKTATSM
+1713 PITITCQIGKSATGIIAVGTEWITSTVSVSGSC
-1728 VLVETTWIISNVE
+1728 
-1741 INKPNDNACGKF
+1741 DNF
-1753 SLSTTSIQSAGGSVM
+1753 SVNTNSLKSTGGSLI
-1768 VTFTPGADVAGSVFK
+1768 VTFTPGADVAGVTFE
-1783 CTLTLTGT
+1783 CTLTLSGT
-1791 GSTGEG
+1791 GSTGNG
-1797 SATVS
+1797 SESVS
-1802 KTVEL
+1802 KTVKIT
-1807 NGVVSAGADPS
+1807 GVVSAGGDPS
-1818 TPMIEVVD
+1818 APLIEVVD
-1826 IDTTMMAVEHNIA
+1826 IDTTMMAVEHNIT

-1844 EIKLSREKNPSE
+1844 EIKLNREKNASE
-1856 VKKNVGCE
+1856 IKQNVGYD
-1864 IFFSKYYEASRDVK
+1864 IFFSKYYEASQTVK
-1878 LWAIYNPTD
+1878 LWAIFNPTND
-1887 TIISL
+1887 TIDL
-1892 KDTYVWIGTEEWR
+1892 TDTYVWLGETEWH
-1905 PKYTLCDLQH
+1905 PKNTFCSLQY
-1915 LGGFEKGKIYP
+1915 LGRVKGKICP

-1933 GSDGWGKV
+1933 ASDGNGKTATGTV
-1941 LTCAATKAD
+1941 IGCAATKTD
-1950 MSSWY
+1950 MSGWF
-1955 GMDPQGTS
+1955 GLEPQGNT

-1973 TLVRAETNE
+1973 TLVRAETNKH
-1982 RYTGKTYKTNEFKQY
+1982 YTGKTYKTNELKIN
-1997 KYKIDGRDTTFN
+1997 KYKKLDGEGDTTIYS
-2009 WRYIVMPCYHKDT
+2009 WRYIAMPHYRKVDNN
-2022 TAEGVVKPT
+2022 GVADQTHVT
-2031 KILSGDS
+2031 VGDS

-2054 QPDNSKCKQPQFNE
+2054 QPDNSKCEYPVFSSEQH
-2068 NDGGDEKGWVSK
+2068 GDEEGWNSQ
-2080 TGKDMNGKDYENKG
+2080 TGKDMNGNNYPNPT

-2106 LVRSKEVKAGSA
+2106 LVRSKEVKSGSD

-2130 GTEWQGAYVPMET
+2130 GTEWQGANVPEKGTLEDKGEVSCENFAYV
-2143 KSEDEIV
+2143 
-2150 TSCDNFSYAGGFDY
+2150 GGFDY
-2164 ASYYSAYTSLS
+2164 ASYYNSYTSLS
-2175 GDEYHFGLQLVDST
+2175 GNEYHFGLQLVDST
-2189 YKTSDFK
+2189 YRTNDFK

-2269 HNDGNQWHQFR
+2269 HNDDSQWHQFR

-2294 GQSFTL
+2294 DKNFTL

-2315 KIDGTL
+2315 KIDGSL

-2411 LIGIGGINESTV
+2411 LIGIGGINESKV

-2433 AQADSYTEESPETK
+2433 VQEDIYTEDKDDVKP
-2447 SVSVEAHVGASVS
+2447 VSVEAHVGASVTN
-2460 AGHENDRGWNFI
+2460 GHENDRGWNFI

-2478 IFNQSG
+2478 IFNQSS
-2484 NNNGVNSADK
+2484 NNNGVNSTDK
-2494 LYFGHWNGTDYDT
+2494 LFFGHWNGTDYDT

-2535 KGYFIQVAGDADTEL
+2535 KGYFIQVAGAADTEL
-2550 NFAKG
+2550 YFAKG

-2753 RQIWSHALDGSAT
+2753 RQIWSHALDGSTT

>member
-6 ANLTTRLAKGRNTNM
+6 TNLTTRLAKGHNTNM
-21 QTNRTQQLLQPAVAT
+21 QTRRTQQLLQPAVAT
-36 DNLKFEICNLK
+36 DNLKFCNLK
-47 LFRGCLLLLLFVLVT
+47 LLRSCAAGGLKGGLRLLCAAALLLTLAIDNAAAETVT
-62 GNAWAEDKKDSIT
+62 LTLSTNKKFETSSGATLTVDGIT
-75 CSYSSNGLTG
+75 WTSTFSKATPQSSYNTTYKGQQLGT
-85 WSLTNYTDKSTYF
+85 KSTQGTNTFTASFSGKKVTQVTVTAAAGGTKNTLAVSVGGTSYGSNTLSKTSTTYTF
-98 LVPNSG
+98 SG
-104 TYSVANIANIFSNKK
+104 TETGGDVVILFTQVEKVANYL
-119 ITGVTITINHATY
+119 G
-132 NSGNN
+132 
-137 PTAGTF
+137 
-143 SFYTSSDCSTSVA
+143 
-156 ATQSGTLASSS
+156 
-167 SFTNVIYTIS
+167 
-177 KTDAANFESD
+177 
-187 LAIKITKPGKQI
+187 
-199 RLKSIKVVYTYTT
+199 SI
-212 STCPKTPTLT
+212 
-222 ISNKSITLTEAET
+222 
-235 GNYDLT
+235 
-241 SNLTID
+241 
-247 KGGSAG
+247 
-253 TISYSCDNTDVDV
+253 
-266 TGGKFQV
+266 
-273 LDPGTYTINA
+273 
-283 TMAESGDYC
+283 
-292 EASTT
+292 
-297 FTITVVDDC
+297 
-306 TPPAAE
+306 
-312 LSYTSGSCLTNVAFD
+312 
-327 LDGLKTGG
+327 
-335 NGGTVTYTCTA
+335 TVTYEAASSCTTLATPTVTSSAASTSATLTWEAVSGASSYTVTCNGQTYENATSPCSITGLSASTGYTATVTAVGDGTTYCNSTAASVTFTTTAAPSYNVTA
-346 TSGVT
+346 TSNNTAYGTVEVSSSTITAAPADGYRVKDYELISGSAQVT
-351 ISNNSATFSKEG
+351 
-363 TYTFTATQAK
+363 Q
-373 NGNVCAGSAT
+373 NGNT
-383 FTVTASLPTYT
+383 FTVTPESDCTIQINFEKIPTYT
-394 ITWLVD
+394 ITWMNNGGLYTQTTVAQGSAVTLPAD
-400 NVATTEGEPTTSVK
+400 PSSCSTTYSKFVGWYTAAAGTESAPTALAGTKITATTV
-414 QGSKITKLPTT
+414 
-425 PTVPNGCGEKVF
+425 
-437 MGWSETNI
+437 
-445 GTTPGSKPDDLFTTA
+445 
-460 PTTAPTGNKT
+460 PTGDAT
-470 YYAVFATKSDGG
+470 YYAVFSNSTSSAGYEKATSLYDGDVVYLATSATGSGVTGAKTNDKDAEVSITQSTWMAFTVVGNETEFQLKNSDGNYVALTTSYFQLISDG
-482 TATLTIDAAK
+482 TSVTTKFSFVDSTSYFIRTVTGTTYCLFLRGSYNRPYKVSNIGTYDQAFIYKAASTANYISSCCSDPAVVTITPASILISLDANDRATTSVVVSQTGGSNGVWSYSVNPATATFDG
-492 TTFFPTEET
+492 TTFTAT
-501 TYTSTPFEYSSIT
+501 AVGNYTITATYTKNCDKSASATIRVQATPTIVITQVVNPVAIAVKCGETADNSSSAKVSGYGLKGDIT
-514 FGRAN
+514 VSVGN
-519 AYKNNGGIQIKSGTS
+519 ITGNG
-534 NFVYNID
+534 
-541 PIPGAIT
+541 
-548 SIKVTKI
+548 SI
-555 TNNST
+555 
-560 LTVGTSSKPT
+560 
-570 TNSKTVSST
+570 TVSST
-579 TTYSFD
+579 GDSYGT
-585 ESANLSY
+585 SAT
-592 FKIAAGSSYVVV
+592 FKQTNGKVAETPI
-604 GEIVITYSNVTYS
+604 
-617 DYITTCEECD
+617 YIR
-627 APTTEL
+627 
-633 SLTGETALSLGED
+633 
-646 GATITVTAAGGNGG
+646 
-660 EITFAC
+660 
-666 SDASVTVT
+666 
-674 KLTSTTASVK
+674 
-684 FTDSGK
+684 
-690 FTITAKQAKNGTTCS
+690 
-705 QSASLVVNVSAT
+705 VSADAQKGD
-717 PTINISQSEALNVT
+717 PISAL
-731 IPCGTGTKNQTVTLS
+731 
-746 GYNLTEG
+746 
-753 IKVTSSNSAITV
+753 
-765 SNAAN
+765 
-770 GTYGSSATYAASNK
+770 
-784 KVNTPLYIQ
+784 
-793 ITAPAESTTAI
+793 
-804 SGTLTFT
+804 LTFT
-811 SKDATSQTLT
+811 SSNATSQTLT
-821 VNATVT
+821 VKATVT

-854 VTLPDQG
+854 VTLPNQG
-861 SMTAPTNKVFVG
+861 SMVAPTNKVFVG

-991 TGVVNSLAVLS
+991 TGIVNSLAVLS

-1110 TCEFTIKNCSTV
+1110 TCEFTIKNCNSV

-1159 LVDAQFFKG
+1159 LVSEKMPSQSGATTVDAITNTSTYGVDKWLAYPVSG
-1168 SATQTS
+1168 NYTPSASGILLNKSNTNVYVYTPQLGQMNAGVTIS
-1174 VSQYASIKDGVWAVS
+1174 ENTELQVTVVASNSSTNKKKLGCIAINTEPANKKATTEGIRVNFNGKSDTCWVS
-1189 DKNAQSAQA
+1189 DEIS
-1198 TGYGMKDDLY
+1198 KD
-1208 SPTFETWKSDI
+1208 
-1219 TENDEMTVTV
+1219 TV
-1229 KAYNAVTTGAQTL
+1229 
-1242 TASVVAKANG
+1242 S
-1252 GSPTKKTVIIDGAS
+1252 
-1266 KTEIKSP
+1266 
-1273 SIATNNYGEF
+1273 F
-1283 SFTLSGVSASDRMFF
+1283 SFTVSGVTSTTRLAFCV
-1298 EQSGSSANFR
+1298 SS
-1308 MYSVTIKTLSKSN
+1308 YVSSKELYLTSVTIKTLSKSN

-1398 VNVSLDG
+1398 VSVSLDG

-1606 SGKIKDVDQWVL
+1606 SGKIEDVDQWVL

-1698 TTIDSAMTPAINVES
+1698 TTVDSAMTPAIDVES

-2022 TAEGVVKPT
+2022 TVDGVVKPT

-2423 RYKTIYFPPS
+2423 RYKTIYFPP
-2433 AQADSYTEESPETK
+2433 AEQEGTYTENSPDVK
-2447 SVSVEAHVGASVS
+2447 QVAVEAHVGASVTN
-2460 AGHENDRGWNFI
+2460 GHENDRGWNFI

-2484 NNNGVNSADK
+2484 NSNGVNSADK
-2494 LYFGHWNGTDYDT
+2494 LFFGHWNGTDYDT

-2535 KGYFIQVAGDADTEL
+2535 KGYFIQVAGEANTTLE
-2550 NFAKG
+2550 FAKG